1 MPKGVDIGKWYHS
14 DERTHKLIYIRVNNR
29 TTPLMINY
37 YSAEVRSTNS
47 RSGKGGVSESC
58 REPRGRQIFHCG
70 HNEALAAAFE
80 TTLID
85 PLFDQ
90 IIKDRASALARQRKD
105 GFWLNDLKVLTVTKH
120 SEMEFSI
127 WIADVHRMTG
137 KRFVVRA
144 DEKLTEFLE
153 AIRNSAG

>member
-1 MPKGVDIGKWYHS
+1 
-14 DERTHKLIYIRVNNR
+14 
-29 TTPLMINY
+29 MINY

-70 HNEALAAAFE
+70 HKRGLAAAFE

-90 IIKDRASALARQRKD
+90 TIKDR
-105 GFWLNDLKVLTVTKH
+105 
-120 SEMEFSI
+120 SI
-127 WIADVHRMTG
+127 
-137 KRFVVRA
+137 
-144 DEKLTEFLE
+144 
-153 AIRNSAG
+153 SAGEAAKGWLLVERPEGLDG